1 MTGNDPF
8 RTVVIP
14 TEEPAMYV
22 PEGFGTVFPYMI
34 VDRVE
39 ELLGFLT
46 QVFDAKEIGR
56 TVANNRIANIQLQ
69 IGSSKFMMS
78 EAGQGGMQAM
88 PGTYYVYV
96 EDVDRTFAK
105 ALSFGATEVFEPAD
119 MAYRDRQAG
128 IIDPSGNY
136 WWISKRLVEEPYG
149 S

>member
-1 MTGNDPF
+1 
-8 RTVVIP
+8 
-14 TEEPAMYV
+14 MYV

-56 TVANNRIANIQLQ
+56 TVTDDRIANLQVQ

-78 EAGQGGMQAM
+78 EAGEGGMQAM
-88 PGTYYVYV
+88 PATYYVYV
-96 EDVDRTFAK
+96 DDVDKTFEK
-105 ALSFGATEVFEPAD
+105 ALSFGATEVLKPAD
-119 MAYRDRQAG
+119 MSYQDRQAG
-128 IIDPSGNY
+128 VIDPSGNY
-136 WWISKRLVEEPYG
+136 WWISKRLVEEPYD